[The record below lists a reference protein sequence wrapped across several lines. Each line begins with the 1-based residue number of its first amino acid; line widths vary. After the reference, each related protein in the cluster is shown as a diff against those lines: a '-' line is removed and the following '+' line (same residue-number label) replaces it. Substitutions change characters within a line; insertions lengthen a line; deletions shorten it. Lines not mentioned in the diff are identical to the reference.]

1 MRLEESIIIGRN
13 AVLEAFR
20 SGKTIDRLF
29 VLTGCEDGPVKS
41 ILREAKKTDAVV
53 SFVNGQKL
61 DQLANSTK
69 HQGVVAYIAQV
80 DYVSFEEMVENALN
94 HKAAPLFIMLDGV
107 SDVRNLGA
115 VARTAECAGFDGI
128 ILPAKGG
135 APINADA
142 IKTSAGALLRIPVA
156 KVQNLRM
163 PIFYLLES
171 GFQMVAAT
179 EKGAD
184 YIYDVNLKKPT
195 AIVMGSEGHGISK
208 SVLDLCDIQA
218 KIPMAGAIGS
228 LNVSVAAALFMYEA
242 VRQRESR

>member
-1 MRLEESIIIGRN
+1 MSNYLYGIHPVTEAITSGRKIEK
-13 AVLEAFR
+13 VLLKQGFEGPQAR
-20 SGKTIDRLF
+20 A
-29 VLTGCEDGPVKS
+29 LTSLMKEHDIPYSWVPV
-41 ILREAKKTDAVV
+41 
-53 SFVNGQKL
+53 QKL
-61 DQLANSTK
+61 DSIAK
-69 HQGVVAYIAQV
+69 GVHQGVVAYISQV
-80 DYVSFEEMVENALN
+80 DYVPFEEMVETALA

-135 APINADA
+135 APVNADG

-156 KVQNLRM
+156 KVQNLRL

-171 GFQMVAAT
+171 GFQVVAAT

-184 YIYDVNLKKPT
+184 YIYDINLKKPT

-228 LNVSVAAALFMYEA
+228 LNVSVAAAIFMYEA
-242 VRQRESR
+242 VRQRESK

>member
-1 MRLEESIIIGRN
+1 MSEILYGIHPVTEAITSGRKIEKVILKQGFEGPQ
-13 AVLEAFR
+13 ARA
-20 SGKTIDRLF
+20 
-29 VLTGCEDGPVKS
+29 LTSLLKEHEIPYSWVPV
-41 ILREAKKTDAVV
+41 
-53 SFVNGQKL
+53 QKL
-61 DQLANSTK
+61 DQVAKGT
-69 HQGVVAYIAQV
+69 HQGVVAYISQV
-80 DYVSFEEMVENALN
+80 EYVPFEEMVENALN

-156 KVQNLRM
+156 KVQNLRL

-242 VRQRESR
+242 VRQREKL